1 MVTSETGKFLT
12 DFRNSV
18 RFLCTSTRSPVQ
30 NRLQRIM
37 PGRFV
42 QACSVCAVPSGT
54 LLFPLNCFFPNIQ
67 LSGLSFLPCYTTSTN
82 FILQKLFHFD
92 KFKRSTSSV
101 KPNIKFSRK
110 FSILLV
116 DLILKFIINYKKY
129 RNILFSKR
137 NYNVFAEFK

>member
-92 KFKRSTSSV
+92 KVDISKCVIKSDS
-101 KPNIKFSRK
+101 KFSL

-116 DLILKFIINYKKY
+116 DLILIFIINYKKY
-129 RNILFSKR
+129 KNILFSKR